1 MMNKLRFTFLILL
14 CLIPMTAAQDA
25 LRDERFLLTFIPNIQ
40 FSPLY
45 VAQAQGYFAEAGANV
60 TVEYL
65 NEPDV
70 IDLIAAGQANY
81 GMISGEQALLAVER
95 QRPIVYV
102 YNWFQQFPVGVVV
115 SADSGITTV
124 EDLRDKRVGVPGRF
138 GASYTGIVALLR
150 SAEMSERDIQLQ
162 EIGYNAPEV
171 FCIGQ
176 VDAAVVYVN
185 NEPLQIRNRAAA
197 GDCGEVADVSVI
209 RIADV
214 FNMVSNGI
222 ATNQALAEN
231 EPERVAAFIAAYDK
245 GLRDVIQNPAQAY
258 LLSAA
263 YIDTLP
269 LDDALKTALETLA
282 EDQSVFLETA
292 PDAAAI
298 AESRAAMLATLQE
311 QFDAETLIQFEVLLS
326 TIPLWEAEQ
335 LGFSDLDDWEAMK
348 NTLVAMALLE
358 GNINLDRV
366 YTNAFVPAMAEE

>member
-1 MMNKLRFTFLILL
+1 MLKKLHVVLLLL
-14 CLIPMTAAQDA
+14 CLIPLTNAQDT
-25 LRDERFLLTFIPNIQ
+25 LREERFLLTFIPNIQ

-45 VAQAQGYFAEAGANV
+45 VAQAQGYFAEAGVTV

-70 IDLIAAGQANY
+70 IDLVAAGQANY
-81 GMISGEQALLAVER
+81 GMVSGEQAMLAIER

-115 SADSGITTV
+115 SADSGITSV

-138 GASYTGIVALLR
+138 GANYTGLIALLR
-150 SAEMSERDIQLQ
+150 SADMSDSDIQLQ
-162 EIGYNAPEV
+162 EIGFNAPEV

-176 VDAAVVYVN
+176 IDAAMIYIN

-197 GDCGEVADVSVI
+197 GDCGEVTDVSVI
-209 RIADV
+209 RVADV

-222 ATNQALAEN
+222 VTNQSLAEN
-231 EPERVAAFIAAYDK
+231 NPDNVAAFIAAFDK

-258 LLSAA
+258 LLSAD
-263 YIDTLP
+263 YVDTLP
-269 LDDALKTALETLA
+269 LDDDLKAALETLA
-282 EDQSVFLETA
+282 AEQTAFLETA

-298 AESRAAMLATLQE
+298 SDSRDAMLATLQT
-311 QFDAETLIQFEVLLS
+311 QFDAETLIQFEVLLA

-335 LGFSDLDDWEAMK
+335 LGISNLDDWEAMK
-348 NTLVAMALLE
+348 NTLVAMELLE

-366 YTNAFVPAMAEE
+366 YTNQFVPALPEE

>member
-1 MMNKLRFTFLILL
+1 LFS
-14 CLIPMTAAQDA
+14 LIPLTSAQET
-25 LRDERFLLTFIPNIQ
+25 LREERFLLTFIPNIQ

-45 VAQAQGYFAEAGANV
+45 VAQAQGYFAEAGANI
-60 TVEYL
+60 TLEYL

-70 IDLIAAGQANY
+70 VDLVAAGQANY
-81 GMISGEQALLAVER
+81 GMVSGEQAMLAVER

-102 YNWFQQFPVGVVV
+102 YNWFQQFPIGVVV

-138 GASYTGIVALLR
+138 GANYTGLIALLR
-150 SAEMSERDIQLQ
+150 SAEMSDSDIQLQ
-162 EIGYNAPEV
+162 EIGFNAPEV

-176 VDAAVVYVN
+176 IDASMIYIN

-197 GDCGEVADVSVI
+197 GECGAVTDVSVI
-209 RIADV
+209 RVADV

-222 ATNQALAEN
+222 ITNQDLADNAPAE
-231 EPERVAAFIAAYDK
+231 VTAIIAAFDK

-258 LLSAA
+258 LLSAD
-263 YIDTLP
+263 YVDTLP
-269 LDDALKTALETLA
+269 LDDNLKTALETLA
-282 EDQSVFLETA
+282 EAQRQFLATD
-292 PDAAAI
+292 PDAIAI

-311 QFDAETLIQFEVLLS
+311 QFDAEMLIQFEVLLA

-335 LGFSDLDDWEAMK
+335 LGFSNLDDWEAMK
-348 NTLVAMALLE
+348 NTLVAMELLE

-366 YTNAFVPAMAEE
+366 YTNQFVPTIEE